1 MIADDDKNAFC
12 LIDEAFVVD
21 NADAAFR
28 RRDRACAFPAK
39 AGNRDMMMAVG

>member
-28 RRDRACAFPAK
+28 RRDRAYAFPAK
-39 AGNRDMMMAVG
+39 GNRDMMMAVG